1 MHAFDLAEFYIPF
14 TTRINRHQQVA
25 TQNALAWL
33 QLTALVDAESESDRL
48 QRFAT
53 FGELAARTCPDVG
66 VAELE
71 QIINWINWLFVLDD
85 LVDEP
90 CRQSAATDTLA
101 MLEHLRLVI
110 KSDAQAT
117 ARTTLET
124 AWKILWEKLAAG
136 MGQHAQQRFLLTV
149 DQYLVSL
156 QQEIAMTAE
165 GYIPDLLTFAEIR
178 RNTGAVK
185 TTLSINEYAWHKELP
200 QGFFESDLNRV
211 LTDVTCDVTG
221 MTNDIWSYSK
231 EIAHPSNN
239 SYVVIFEHHMGCD
252 NRAAMIMVNH
262 LITSRV
268 KCFLHARTQ
277 LSAFLY
283 KPDLSAVDR
292 KIVLHYIAGMEH
304 WMRGNLEWSSATPRY
319 NHQQQQ

>member
-14 TTRINRHQQVA
+14 TTRLNRHQQIA

-33 QLTALVDAESESDRL
+33 QVTALVDAENDRDRL
-48 QRFAT
+48 QQFVT
-53 FGELAARTCPDVG
+53 FGDLAARTYPDVG
-66 VAELE
+66 AAELE
-71 QIINWINWLFVLDD
+71 QIINWINWLFILDD
-85 LVDEP
+85 QVDEP
-90 CRQSAATDTLA
+90 GGQSAADDTLA
-101 MLEHLRLVI
+101 MLEHLRQLI
-110 KSDAQAT
+110 KADAQVT

-124 AWKILWEKLAAG
+124 AWEILWQKLAAG

-200 QGFFESDLNRV
+200 PGFFESDLNRV

-221 MTNDIWSYSK
+221 MTNDIWSYAK
-231 EIAHPSNN
+231 EIDHPSSN
-239 SYVVIFEHHMGCD
+239 SYVVIFAHHMGCD
-252 NRAAMIMVNH
+252 ISSAMVMVNH

-283 KPDLSAVDR
+283 KLHLSAVDR
-292 KIVLHYIAGMEH
+292 KIVLRYIAGMEH

-319 NHQQQQ
+319 NHQQKE